1 MNTKIY
7 KEVLYLAKELMSCAN
22 KKDQAGFDAFY
33 QELKQ
38 ICEDNDGTDKD
49 HPVQWDTLGDFTDE
63 LEQAI
68 GIYDKALEKAIA
80 MNSKDYLSSI
90 GFSAALLKVELG
102 DKVGAIQYLE
112 QAKIHSN
119 KIIDKELKAEIH
131 DLLKKLQ
138 DE

>member
-49 HPVQWDTLGDFTDE
+49 HPVQWETLGDFTDE

-90 GFSAALLKVELG
+90 GFSAALLKAELG

-131 DLLKKLQ
+131 NLLKKLQ

>member
-49 HPVQWDTLGDFTDE
+49 HPVQWETLGDFTDE

-68 GIYDKALEKAIA
+68 GIYDKALEKATAI
-80 MNSKDYLSSI
+80 NSKDYLSSI

>member
-49 HPVQWDTLGDFTDE
+49 HPVQWETLGDFTDE

>member
-49 HPVQWDTLGDFTDE
+49 HPVQWETLGDFTDE

-80 MNSKDYLSSI
+80 ITSKDYLSSI

>member
-38 ICEDNDGTDKD
+38 ICEDNNGTDKD
-49 HPVQWDTLGDFTDE
+49 HPVQWETLGDFTDE

>member
-49 HPVQWDTLGDFTDE
+49 HPVQWETLGDFTDE

-90 GFSAALLKVELG
+90 GFSAALLKVELD